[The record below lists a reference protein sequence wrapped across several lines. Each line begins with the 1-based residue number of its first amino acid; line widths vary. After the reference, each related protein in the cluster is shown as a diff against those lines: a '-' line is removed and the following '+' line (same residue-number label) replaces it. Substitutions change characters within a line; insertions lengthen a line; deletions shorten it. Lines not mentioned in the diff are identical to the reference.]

1 MLIVVTALA
10 PLKNGLSDSESKNT
24 NKAAYQCMPKSTATV
39 FFQSHRCLV
48 SNAILSCNS
57 FEPDSGQTGENKRN
71 NGDAPMLVSQTTVV
85 ADMAS
90 REARLGLKPVY
101 AVGDCHLRGP
111 PLCKRARTHALH
123 RHNLELVQQ
132 H

>member
-10 PLKNGLSDSESKNT
+10 PLKKGLSDSESKNT

-57 FEPDSGQTGENKRN
+57 CEPDSGQTGENKRN
-71 NGDAPMLVSQTTVV
+71 NGDAPMLVSQTTLV

-90 REARLGLKPVY
+90 REAGLGLKPVY

-123 RHNLELVQQ
+123 RHNLELVQK